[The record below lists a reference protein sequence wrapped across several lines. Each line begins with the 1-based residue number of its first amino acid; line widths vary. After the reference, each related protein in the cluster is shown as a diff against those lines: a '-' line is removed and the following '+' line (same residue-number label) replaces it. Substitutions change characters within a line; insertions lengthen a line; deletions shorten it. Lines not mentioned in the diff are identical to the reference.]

1 MVYESPAAAGRPLV
15 CRKHS
20 PWTMERDRKKSKAHL
35 GSPEPLS
42 EEVEEEEAE
51 PDDHEM
57 TEQEAEVLA
66 CLGELNV
73 ESSVPNQ
80 GDTDGAVLSRAGSVP
95 DGQRR
100 KLRGSRALS
109 ASYHNRLRSCM
120 LNEKGSPLPH
130 SARSFTNHT
139 GGGQENTAP
148 ILFPSVAFGEHSKC
162 WLGRRPSPN
171 NKDSSGAHSQQH
183 QGTTGITL
191 NPSFPAH
198 GPVLGTAAD
207 QSLLAAAALA
217 NSSRHD
223 KQLPCDSPAPKGRSH
238 RRSLSGAS
246 IAAAGGLNDSAE
258 ALHGPS
264 TEGCVPGQGQAVQ
277 PGGWPHPRGVSEGS
291 AQRHGAAFKTSG
303 ATNCDQASSN
313 TQACVNSARD
323 GLPNCLPDQSRP
335 LSLASSAALN
345 APIASL
351 AAVAKFGIA
360 AFGVPS
366 SVRSCFQD
374 SLDASTEHV
383 AGDTAAAPGP
393 PVNVHELARC
403 AMSCPGDMCS
413 AAAATDM
420 IDRRMGHCASYGSFT
435 AGPDAMLAPTAGHVT
450 GPISEL
456 VIEPLAD
463 RSSEPLISGHMRHG
477 TPFAGTGSGPGKA
490 LADSAEELEL
500 RRLTHQQPH
509 TPTARP
515 ELRQHAGLH
524 PHQQQAELKQQP
536 QSLRFGISQSRP
548 TSSGSANAG
557 TSSAFGAAA
566 SEPLPVEPSNPTFVP
581 FDMVSLARSAGAVC
595 FGISDFTTT
604 FATPGEFLPDALQAA
619 IDRKPLSSLW
629 PTTQASESH
638 NLDSRLVGDGTDIN
652 SSKPDGA
659 CRTSAWLGSYFASNT
674 ACTSPE
680 TQTGPPDASAAAAAG
695 TEAVEH
701 VDHGGSGHGLV
712 GDVRCDQDD
721 SPGSGD
727 GEDGESWLRTSQ
739 QAPDPDDPSSAG
751 KYSAVLLRRLQ
762 AAAEHEELYGAASGD
777 HLVACG
783 FYHLQEG
790 GGSGLSHGDYGLRGS
805 TGRLHLGSHGSS
817 SMEPSPLPR
826 LSSRL
831 RRLRVSPCL
840 GGGGSSGPLTSPT
853 PSILLGTRSRSAGVT
868 PGGATCRRLRRRSD
882 LLMPDQ
888 LGQMSARGHA
898 DVDEIED
905 SDINAAAGVDE
916 HMHDV
921 SHQLLAAGGSGGR
934 LRLMAGRS
942 GDRSA
947 HALHHR
953 GGMQP
958 LQARHLSGNG
968 LLFSAASGLRS
979 EPMQRMFSQN
989 DTDSGMAARVHSAEE
1004 QLVGSQ
1010 HRLHSH
1016 TGNDF
1021 LNGLM
1026 DYEDEGVEYTTPPH
1040 TPLRGIG
1047 GANDN
1052 DATTAPHAALAPR
1065 PSGASSAE
1073 GCFFAIAPGRGRP
1086 GLGKGLLHQRV
1097 TFAAQRLGGTEVNPA
1112 SPPAAVCNGRGENEA
1127 SCAQLLMSN
1136 ALETTQDFNR
1146 CLALAATSNDRGK
1159 AERLWQEMCSRGVT
1173 PDGGTLNLL
1182 LRCLARSAADPD
1194 EAQLVAREVCRRGGL
1209 SLNATAQ
1216 HLLEEICFRFEQ
1228 LNGSTLT
1235 A

>member
-1 MVYESPAAAGRPLV
+1 MQSTFGTAIICSQNPCVA
-15 CRKHS
+15 
-20 PWTMERDRKKSKAHL
+20 
-35 GSPEPLS
+35 
-42 EEVEEEEAE
+42 
-51 PDDHEM
+51 
-57 TEQEAEVLA
+57 
-66 CLGELNV
+66 
-73 ESSVPNQ
+73 
-80 GDTDGAVLSRAGSVP
+80 
-95 DGQRR
+95 GQRR

-130 SARSFTNHT
+130 STRSFTNLT

-148 ILFPSVAFGEHSKC
+148 ILFQPVAFGEHSKC
-162 WLGRRPSPN
+162 WLGWRPSPN
-171 NKDSSGAHSQQH
+171 TKDASGAHSLQH
-183 QGTTGITL
+183 QGATGITL
-191 NPSFPAH
+191 NSSFPAH
-198 GPVLGTAAD
+198 CPVLSTAAD

-223 KQLPCDSPAPKGRSH
+223 KQLPCGSPAPKGRTH

-246 IAAAGGLNDSAE
+246 IGAASGLNDSAE

-264 TEGCVPGQGQAVQ
+264 AEGCILGQGQALQ

-291 AQRHGAAFKTSG
+291 AHRHVAAFKTCG
-303 ATNCDQASSN
+303 TTNGDQESFK

-323 GLPNCLPDQSRP
+323 GLPNCLPDQSRS
-335 LSLASSAALN
+335 LSLTSSIASN
-345 APIASL
+345 APLASGV
-351 AAVAKFGIA
+351 AVARFGIA
-360 AFGVPS
+360 AFGVPA

-374 SLDASTEHV
+374 SLTASTQHV
-383 AGDTAAAPGP
+383 VADTAAAAGP
-393 PVNVHELARC
+393 PVNVHELGRC
-403 AMSCPGDMCS
+403 TMSCPGDMCNV
-413 AAAATDM
+413 AAAVGM
-420 IDRRMGHCASYGSFT
+420 IDRRMGHCVSYGSFT
-435 AGPDAMLAPTAGHVT
+435 GDPDSMPAAAAAHVSGPVSD
-450 GPISEL
+450 L

-477 TPFAGTGSGPGKA
+477 TPFAGTGSNPGKA

-509 TPTARP
+509 SPTGLP

-524 PHQQQAELKQQP
+524 SQQEQVELKQQQP
-536 QSLRFGISQSRP
+536 SLRFGISHSRP
-548 TSSGSANAG
+548 TSTGSANAG
-557 TSSAFGAAA
+557 TASAFGAAA
-566 SEPLPVEPSNPTFVP
+566 SEPLPVATLNPTFVP

-595 FGISDFTTT
+595 FGTSDFMTTV
-604 FATPGEFLPDALQAA
+604 ATPGEFLPDALQTAL
-619 IDRKPLSSLW
+619 DRKPPSSLW
-629 PTTQASESH
+629 PTTQAGGSH
-638 NLDSRLVGDGTDIN
+638 NRGSRLVVDDTDN
-652 SSKPDGA
+652 TSSKPDSA
-659 CRTSAWLGSYFASNT
+659 CRTSAWLGSYFASN
-674 ACTSPE
+674 APCTSPK
-680 TQTGPPDASAAAAAG
+680 TQAGPPDASAAVAAEP
-695 TEAVEH
+695 EAVEH
-701 VDHGGSGHGLV
+701 VGDGGLPTDPAMKLNRTSGGSSRDPI

-721 SPGSGD
+721 QLGSGD

-762 AAAEHEELYGAASGD
+762 AAAEHEGLYGIASGD
-777 HLVACG
+777 HLAACG
-783 FYHLQEG
+783 FYHLQES
-790 GGSGLSHGDYGLRGS
+790 GGSELSHGDYGLRSS

-831 RRLRVSPCL
+831 RRLRVSPYL
-840 GGGGSSGPLTSPT
+840 GAGGSSGPLTSPT
-853 PSILLGTRSRSAGVT
+853 PSLLLGTRSRSAGVT
-868 PGGATCRRLRRRSD
+868 PGGATFRRLRRRSD

-898 DVDEIED
+898 DVDELED
-905 SDINAAAGVDE
+905 SDGATAAVTDE

-921 SHQLLAAGGSGGR
+921 SHQFLAAGGSGGR

-947 HALHHR
+947 HAHR
-953 GGMQP
+953 HGGGVQP
-958 LQARHLSGNG
+958 LQPRHVSGNG
-968 LLFSAASGLRS
+968 LLFSAAPGLRS

-989 DTDSGMAARVHSAEE
+989 YTDSGMPMRVHSAEE
-1004 QLVGSQ
+1004 QLLGSQ

-1016 TGNDF
+1016 TGDDF

-1047 GANDN
+1047 GANDT
-1052 DATTAPHAALAPR
+1052 DATTAKQVALAPK

-1073 GCFFAIAPGRGRP
+1073 GGFFAIAPGRGRP

-1097 TFAAQRLGGTEVNPA
+1097 TFAAQRLGGTEVHTS
-1112 SPPAAVCNGRGENEA
+1112 SPPAAVGRGENEA
-1127 SCAQLLMSN
+1127 SCMQLLMSN

-1146 CLALAATSNDRGK
+1146 CLALAATSNDRGR

-1194 EAQLVAREVCRRGGL
+1194 EAQLLAREVCRRGGF

-1228 LNGSTLT
+1228 LNGNTLT